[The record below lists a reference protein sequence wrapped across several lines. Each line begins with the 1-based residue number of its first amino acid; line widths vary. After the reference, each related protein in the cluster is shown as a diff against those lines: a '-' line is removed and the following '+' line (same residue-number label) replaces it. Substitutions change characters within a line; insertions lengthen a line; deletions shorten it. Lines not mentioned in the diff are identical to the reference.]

1 VQSDGVHKGERR
13 RFGRRVGVTLE

>member
-1 VQSDGVHKGERR
+1 MGVHKGERR

>member
-13 RFGRRVGVTLE
+13 RFGCRVGVTLE